1 MTSPRHAR
9 LVAATWAA
17 LASAALASPPAVTAT
32 PARVMLGTDKQ
43 VVLEVRADDAPRLNA
58 YASTGTLTPRTLVGP
73 DVVRFTWTPPD
84 VRYPHTAVLL
94 FWNEQSAGPPEL
106 AVVRIPLV
114 GRTDLDVSTEPRADV
129 RVEVGDRTFGP
140 RRADAQGKL
149 QMPVEVPPG
158 VTQARV
164 MSEFAG
170 LSKTVMVPLDVPPT
184 NRLAA
189 VAGPQVLPR
198 SGGWAWVVAARP
210 LDLTAL
216 RVEATGGVVALSS
229 SLPDRALFTVRPS
242 PSARSMS
249 MTFRTAG
256 APEDLA
262 TVGLEIPEPP
272 VAGPEILTKPR
283 LAPGVL
289 FGATYGGGSNL
300 SLFGSVE
307 MGVSVPEFGTALA
320 GGVALEAHS
329 MGFKTQV
336 LQPPLGELSSWL
348 VTFSP
353 MAVARLQVFEIGQT
367 AFHLRAGLGPLLFV
381 HQISSD
387 GFQPSWTQAGAALEA
402 FGGVQVSYRVG
413 PLDVLL
419 DARGVLGNVQTP
431 ELSASIGGMVIGV
444 GARVFR

>member
-9 LVAATWAA
+9 LVAVTWAA
-17 LASAALASPPAVTAT
+17 FASAALATPPAVTAT

-43 VVLEVRADDAPRLNA
+43 VVLEVRAEDAPRLNA

-216 RVEATGGVVALSS
+216 RVEAIGGVVALSS
-229 SLPDRALFTVRPS
+229 SLPDRALFMVRPTHK
-242 PSARSMS
+242 ARSVS

-262 TVGLEIPEPP
+262 TVGLEISEPP
-272 VAGPEILTKPR
+272 AVGPDPLTKPF
-283 LAPGVL
+283 LSPGVL

-307 MGVSVPEFGTALA
+307 LGVSVPDFGTALA

-329 MGFKTQV
+329 MGFTTQV
-336 LQPPLGELSSWL
+336 VRPPLGELSSWL
-348 VTFSP
+348 VTFTP
-353 MAVARLQVFEIGQT
+353 MAVARLQIFEIGQA
-367 AFHLRAGLGPLLFV
+367 AFHLRAGFGPLLFV
-381 HQISSD
+381 HQVRSE
-387 GFQPSWTQAGAALEA
+387 FQPSWTQTGAALEA

-419 DARGVLGNVQTP
+419 DARGVLGNVQTE

-444 GARVFR
+444 GARVAR